1 MKLVIRHKYS
11 FLGIESSRARILDTV
26 FRMIRNTHVT
36 TKESFNVNDDLFPE
50 LAVFKNNFKTISLIL
65 EGGSK
70 HFFPPLNVICLL

>member
-1 MKLVIRHKYS
+1 MKLIIRHKYS

-50 LAVFKNNFKTISLIL
+50 LAVFKNNVEQKVDDFCHLRRW
-65 EGGSK
+65 E
-70 HFFPPLNVICLL
+70 